1 MGEWASEAPLE
12 VEATAATRT
21 VAVLARIAV
30 VRPGTACLEQMV
42 ARAMVDAVVGA
53 AARELS
59 CIVAAVIVVVAVVV
73 VEASPVVAAATAA
86 DK

>member
-1 MGEWASEAPLE
+1 VGEWASEAPLE

-21 VAVLARIAV
+21 VVVLARIAV

-42 ARAMVDAVVGA
+42 ARAMVDAVV
-53 AARELS
+53 
-59 CIVAAVIVVVAVVV
+59 VAVVV

-86 DK
+86 DE